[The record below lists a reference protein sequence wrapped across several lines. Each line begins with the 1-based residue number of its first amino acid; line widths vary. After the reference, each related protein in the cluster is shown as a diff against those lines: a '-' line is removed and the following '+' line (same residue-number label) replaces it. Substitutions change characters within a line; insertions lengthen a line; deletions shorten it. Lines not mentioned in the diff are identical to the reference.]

1 MWLTM
6 ICTCGLNI
14 LVVRQIYPHS
24 HTTQLKIL
32 IPKPERL
39 KPIERENSNAPM
51 APIHPSHTLTSK
63 PHQWPETGKCKTVTP
78 TIPFTCVEEM
88 KYLSQRLL
96 KHQKSML
103 RIANQLKTNWEKQW
117 KEFLTEKRREAYL
130 LEEKK
135 WLTIPKLRE
144 RTCSFFL
151 ILIHFTLISR
161 ATASTTKYKPISFY
175 KYCRTY
181 SSKSSESLSP
191 KLQLYLAFVASVE
204 ISPERRKGAVGS
216 DNRGGKNHCE
226 G

>member
-51 APIHPSHTLTSK
+51 APTHPSHTLTSK
-63 PHQWPETGKCKTVTP
+63 PHQWPEIGKCKTVTP

-96 KHQKSML
+96 KHQKSVI
-103 RIANQLKTNWEKQW
+103 RIAEIPIKNQIRETME
-117 KEFLTEKRREAYL
+117 RIIDREAHL
-130 LEEKK
+130 LEDWQFQSLE
-135 WLTIPKLRE
+135 RE
-144 RTCSFFL
+144 LIASF
-151 ILIHFTLISR
+151 
-161 ATASTTKYKPISFY
+161 
-175 KYCRTY
+175 
-181 SSKSSESLSP
+181 
-191 KLQLYLAFVASVE
+191 
-204 ISPERRKGAVGS
+204 
-216 DNRGGKNHCE
+216 
-226 G
+226 